1 MRIKVEY
8 NYPLS
13 HHWTTEEI
21 IDVVAFFQAV
31 EKAYEA
37 QIPREKFMDAYK
49 AFKKVVPSMAEEK
62 TIFKEFEEA
71 SGFNSYRVVKKAKEG
86 NDGDLITG
94 K

>member
-1 MRIKVEY
+1 MDY

-21 IDVVAFFQAV
+21 IDVVEFFQAV
-31 EKAYEA
+31 EKAYET
-37 QIPREKFMDAYK
+37 QIARGEFMDAYK

-71 SGFNSYRVVKKAKEG
+71 SGFNSYRIVKMAKEG
-86 NDGDLITG
+86 REGDSLTG

>member
-1 MRIKVEY
+1 VLKKVDY

-21 IDVVAFFQAV
+21 IDVVTFFQAV

-37 QIPREKFMDAYK
+37 QIERSAFMDAYK
-49 AFKKVVPSMAEEK
+49 RFKKVVPSIAEEK

-71 SGFNSYRVVKKAKEG
+71 SGFNSYRIVKKAKEG
-86 NDGDLITG
+86 NDGDSISF

>member
-1 MRIKVEY
+1 MDY

-31 EKAYEA
+31 EKAYES
-37 QIPREKFMDAYK
+37 QIKREAFMGAYK
-49 AFKKVVPSMAEEK
+49 AFKKVVPSIAEEK

-71 SGFNSYRVVKKAKEG
+71 SGFNSYQIVKKAKDG
-86 NDGDLITG
+86 HDGDSITG

>member
-1 MRIKVEY
+1 MKVEY

-21 IDVVAFFQAV
+21 IDVVGFFQSV

-37 QIPREKFMDAYK
+37 QIARETFMNAYK

-71 SGFNSYRVVKKAKEG
+71 SGFNSYRIVKKAKEG
-86 NDGDLITG
+86 NDGDVITG
-94 K
+94 R

>member
-1 MRIKVEY
+1 MEY

-31 EKAYEA
+31 EKAYET
-37 QIPREKFMDAYK
+37 QITRENFMSAYK
-49 AFKKVVPSMAEEK
+49 AFKTVVPSMAEEK

-71 SGFNSYRVVKKAKEG
+71 SGFNSYRIVKKAKEG
-86 NDGDLITG
+86 RDGDTITG

>member
-1 MRIKVEY
+1 MDY

-21 IDVVAFFQAV
+21 IDVVAFFQVV

-37 QIPREKFMDAYK
+37 QIERSSFMDAYK
-49 AFKKVVPSMAEEK
+49 KFKKVVPSIAEEK

-71 SGFNSYRVVKKAKEG
+71 SGFNSYRIVKKAKEG
-86 NDGDLITG
+86 TDGDSISF

>member
-1 MRIKVEY
+1 MDY

-21 IDVVAFFQAV
+21 INVVAFFQAV

-37 QIPREKFMDAYK
+37 QIARVDFMAAYK
-49 AFKKVVPSMAEEK
+49 AFKTVVPSIAEEK

-86 NDGDLITG
+86 NDGDVITG

>member
-1 MRIKVEY
+1 MDY

-21 IDVVAFFQAV
+21 IDVVAFFQSV

-37 QIPREKFMDAYK
+37 QIAREDFMDAYK

-71 SGFNSYRVVKKAKEG
+71 SGFTSYRIVKKAKEG
-86 NDGDLITG
+86 KDGESISF

>member
-1 MRIKVEY
+1 MNY

-21 IDVVAFFQAV
+21 INVVDFFRVV
-31 EKAYEA
+31 EKAYEGTIERA
-37 QIPREKFMDAYK
+37 EFMSAYN

-62 TIFKEFEEA
+62 TIFKEFEEV

-86 NDGDLITG
+86 NDGDLISIN
-94 K
+94 

>member
-1 MRIKVEY
+1 MDY

-21 IDVVAFFQAV
+21 IDVVSFFQAV
-31 EKAYEA
+31 EKAYES
-37 QIPREKFMDAYK
+37 QIARETFMEAYK
-49 AFKKVVPSMAEEK
+49 AFKKVVPSIAEEK

-71 SGFNSYRVVKKAKEG
+71 SSFNSYRVVKKAKEG

>member
-1 MRIKVEY
+1 MKVEY

-37 QIPREKFMDAYK
+37 QIARETFMDAYK
-49 AFKKVVPSMAEEK
+49 AFKNVVPSMAEEK

-71 SGFNSYRVVKKAKEG
+71 SGFSSYRIVKKAKEAQ
-86 NDGDLITG
+86 DGDVLTG

>member
-1 MRIKVEY
+1 MDY

-21 IDVVAFFQAV
+21 IDVVTFFQSV

-37 QIPREKFMDAYK
+37 QIAREDFMDAYK
-49 AFKKVVPSMAEEK
+49 AFKKVVPSIAEEK

-71 SGFNSYRVVKKAKEG
+71 SGFNSYRIVKKAKEG
-86 NDGDLITG
+86 RDGDPLTG

>member
-1 MRIKVEY
+1 MEY

-21 IDVVAFFQAV
+21 IDVVSFFQAV
-31 EKAYEA
+31 EQAYEA
-37 QIPREKFMDAYK
+37 QIARDKLMEAYK

-62 TIFKEFEEA
+62 TIFKEFEEV

-86 NDGDLITG
+86 SDGDSITG

>member
-1 MRIKVEY
+1 MDY

-13 HHWTTEEI
+13 HHWSTEEI

-31 EKAYEA
+31 EKAYEK
-37 QIPREKFMDAYK
+37 QIARGEFMDAYK

-71 SGFNSYRVVKKAKEG
+71 SGFNSYRIVKKAKEG
-86 NDGDLITG
+86 RDGDSLTG

>member
-1 MRIKVEY
+1 MDY

-21 IDVVAFFQAV
+21 IDVVALFQAV

-37 QIPREKFMDAYK
+37 QIERSTFMAAYK
-49 AFKKVVPSMAEEK
+49 KFKKVVPSIAEEK

-71 SGFNSYRVVKKAKEG
+71 SGLNSYRIVKKAKEG
-86 NDGDLITG
+86 SDGDYISF

>member
-1 MRIKVEY
+1 MEY

-21 IDVVAFFQAV
+21 IDVVSFFQAV
-31 EKAYEA
+31 EKAYET
-37 QIPREKFMDAYK
+37 QITRENFMSAYK
-49 AFKKVVPSMAEEK
+49 SFKKVVPSMAEEK

-71 SGFNSYRVVKKAKEG
+71 SGFNSYRIVKKAKEG
-86 NDGDLITG
+86 QDGDTITG